1 MDYARNWSNKCV
13 GKKLKGRRSRSRG
26 ASQSKFTAAAE
37 ACAPRRRS
45 RSRRR
50 SHLQTEAWPGYV
62 DVLSTL
68 LLVVVFVLVVF
79 VLAQFFLAQAL
90 SGKDKALDALNR
102 QVAELAQM
110 LALEQ
115 RANADLRANVA
126 QLSTSLSEAAQA
138 RDQLA
143 LIEGKAAENEKALD
157 DARQRIV
164 ILEGQLKQNEDE
176 IAKRDSL
183 LADQQDRL
191 VSNTAELE
199 NERKLT
205 TQARS
210 QLDLLNQQMLA
221 LRRQLGRLE
230 EALQAAEAKDKNSQA
245 QISDLGKRLNLAL
258 AQKVEELARYRSEFF
273 GRLREALG
281 NRPDIRIV
289 GDRFVFQSEVL
300 FPSGSAELNDAGRQ
314 QLTTLSATLL
324 DISKKIPTDL
334 KWILRVDGHTDKVPI
349 RTAQFPSNW
358 ELSAARAIAVTKFLV
373 TQGIP
378 AERLA
383 AAGFGEFQ
391 PLEERDDEIALRR
404 NRRIELK
411 LTER

>member
-1 MDYARNWSNKCV
+1 MS
-13 GKKLKGRRSRSRG
+13 L
-26 ASQSKFTAAAE
+26 
-37 ACAPRRRS
+37 S